1 MGLRILVVEDDPL
14 IAMDTEDTLV
24 QAGCVVIGVADRC
37 QTAVEIAG
45 AERPD
50 LVVMDISLG
59 GRRDGVEAAVLIRK
73 QYDIPA
79 LFVSAQS
86 GCGLA
91 ARASEAKPLGWL
103 SKPFD
108 KRQLLSAI
116 EKARSKPRSRSS
128 LAPRSRSSPARRTG

>member
-1 MGLRILVVEDDPL
+1 LFPANRGE
-14 IAMDTEDTLV
+14 
-24 QAGCVVIGVADRC
+24 G
-37 QTAVEIAG
+37 
-45 AERPD
+45 
-50 LVVMDISLG
+50 
-59 GRRDGVEAAVLIRK
+59 RDGVEAAVLIRK

-86 GCGLA
+86 SCGLA

-116 EKARSKPRSRSS
+116 EKARSMPRSKSSSATSLVAGNQDQQERLEVDHQPRWPGRSQ
-128 LAPRSRSSPARRTG
+128 